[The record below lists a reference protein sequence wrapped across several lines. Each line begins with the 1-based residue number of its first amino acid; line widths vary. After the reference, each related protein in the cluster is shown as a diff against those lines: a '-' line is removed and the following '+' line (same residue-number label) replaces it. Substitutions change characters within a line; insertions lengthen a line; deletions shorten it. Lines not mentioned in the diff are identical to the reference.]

1 MERDFVFEAVV
12 LLLIF
17 FFTGFS
23 KLALSSFDEDPIK
36 ATQSKVV
43 PVTEELLTREGEP
56 GPASPTYKM
65 IDTSG
70 FLVKKPYEEAEKK
83 EAIQRMREA
92 TPDLWSDWFFWEAE
106 SEEGSF
112 LEPVEEK

>member
-1 MERDFVFEAVV
+1 MERGLLSEGVI

-17 FFTGFS
+17 CFTGFS
-23 KLALSSFDEDPIK
+23 RLAMSSFDEDPVK

-43 PVTEELLTREGEP
+43 AVTEELLTREGEP

-65 IDTSG
+65 WDTSL

-83 EAIQRMREA
+83 EMIQRMKEA
-92 TPDLWSDWFFWEAE
+92 TPDLWNDWFFWEVE
-106 SEEGSF
+106 SENDSI